1 MAGQMI
7 VAGLDLGAHSIKCVI
22 GVHHDDGQVDI
33 IGRGSHPSKGFQNG
47 VVSNKE
53 DAVKSVKGAV
63 AEASLMAD
71 VDIKEVFLSV
81 SSRHMQSFNTH
92 GMARILG
99 PTVDSDDV
107 HAVIDVATAIKLP
120 PDTEILHVVPQ
131 DYIVDQRAGIA
142 NPLGIR
148 GVRLE
153 VQGHLVTGQLARIE
167 AIEAVCRQAKLNVV
181 DAIFSPLASA
191 QALLTPHAKDIG
203 VIMLDIGADTT
214 EVSVFEGGSITHA
227 ATLGIGG
234 DSITQDIKDLLGM
247 PKVEAEHLK
256 RVYGCADRTL
266 VKEDE
271 EIALPGVGGRNQDS
285 VKRSYLCEIIEA
297 RTEEILHF
305 VADEL
310 EQSGCNTRY
319 SGGVILTGGCA
330 NLPGLVGATKRILG
344 IEDAIIGTPK
354 GIQGLV
360 DVVKKP
366 RYSTATGLVLCGAQ
380 LMHLQWF
387 SNRQIRLKRRGAKR
401 TLRFWQR
408 S

>member
-7 VAGLDLGAHSIKCVI
+7 IAGLDLGSHSIKCVI

-33 IGRGSHPSKGFQNG
+33 IGRGAHPSNGFQHG
-47 VVSNKE
+47 VVSNKA
-53 DAVKSVKGAV
+53 DAVKSVKAAV

-81 SSRHMQSFNTH
+81 STRHMQSFNTH

-99 PTVDSDDV
+99 DSVDSDDV
-107 HAVIDVATAIKLP
+107 HAVIDMAMAIKLP
-120 PDTEILHVVPQ
+120 PETAVFHVVPQ
-131 DYIVDQRAGIA
+131 DYIVDHRAGIA
-142 NPLGIR
+142 NPLGIK

-167 AIEAVCRQAKLNVV
+167 AIEAVCRHAKLNVV
-181 DAIFSPLASA
+181 DAVYGPLASA
-191 QALLTPHAKDIG
+191 ETLLTNHAKDMG
-203 VIMLDIGADTT
+203 VILIDMGADTT
-214 EVSVFEGGSITHA
+214 EIAVFEGGGIVHA
-227 ATLGIGG
+227 ATLAIGG
-234 DSITQDIKDLLGM
+234 DSITQDIKDLLGT
-247 PKVEAEHLK
+247 PLVEAEHLK
-256 RVYGCADRTL
+256 RVYGCAERSL
-266 VKEDE
+266 IMKDE
-271 EIALPGVGGRNQDS
+271 EITLPGVGGRNQET

-297 RTEEILHF
+297 RAEEILHF

-310 EQSGCNTRY
+310 EQAGCTARY
-319 SGGVILTGGCA
+319 NGGVILTGGCA
-330 NLPGLVGATKRILG
+330 NLPGLVTLTKRILG
-344 IEDAIIGTPK
+344 IDDAIVGTPN

-380 LMHLQWF
+380 LKHLQWF
-387 SNRQIRLKRRGAKR
+387 SNRQIRLKRRGARR

-408 S
+408 A

>member
-7 VAGLDLGAHSIKCVI
+7 IAGLDLGSHSIKCVI

-33 IGRGSHPSKGFQNG
+33 IGRGAHPSNGFQHG
-47 VVSNKE
+47 VVSNKAE
-53 DAVKSVKGAV
+53 AVKSVKAAV

-81 SSRHMQSFNTH
+81 STRHMQSFNTH

-99 PTVDSDDV
+99 DSVNSDDV
-107 HAVIDVATAIKLP
+107 HAVIDMAMAIKLA
-120 PDTEILHVVPQ
+120 PDTAVFHVVPQ
-131 DYIVDQRAGIA
+131 DYIVDHRAGIA
-142 NPLGIR
+142 NPLGIK

-181 DAIFSPLASA
+181 DAIYAPLASA
-191 QALLTPHAKDIG
+191 ETLLTNHAKDMG
-203 VIMLDIGADTT
+203 VILVDMGADTT
-214 EVSVFEGGSITHA
+214 EIAVFEGGCVVHA
-227 ATLGIGG
+227 ATLAIGG
-234 DSITQDIKDLLGM
+234 DSITQDIKDLLGT
-247 PKVEAEHLK
+247 PLVEAEHLK
-256 RVYGCADRTL
+256 RVYGCAERSL
-266 VKEDE
+266 VMQDE
-271 EIALPGVGGRNQDS
+271 EITLPGIGGRNQET

-297 RTEEILHF
+297 RAEEILHF

-310 EQSGCNTRY
+310 EQAGCTARY
-319 SGGVILTGGCA
+319 NGGVILTGGCS
-330 NLPGLVGATKRILG
+330 NLPGLVTLTKRILG
-344 IEDAIIGTPK
+344 IDDAIVGTPN

-380 LMHLQWF
+380 LKHLQWF
-387 SNRQIRLKRRGAKR
+387 SNRQIRLKRRGARR

-408 S
+408 A

>member
-33 IGRGSHPSKGFQNG
+33 IGRGSHPANGFQNG

-53 DAVKSVKGAV
+53 DAVKSVKAAV
-63 AEASLMAD
+63 AEGSLMAD

-81 SSRHMQSFNTH
+81 SSRHMESFNTH
-92 GMARILG
+92 GMARILDE
-99 PTVDSDDV
+99 TVKSDDV
-107 HAVIDVATAIKLP
+107 HAAIDVATALKLP
-120 PDTEILHVVPQ
+120 PDTEIFHIVPQ

-153 VQGHLVTGQLARIE
+153 VQGHLITGQLGRIE
-167 AIEAVCRQAKLNVV
+167 AIEAVCRQAKLTVV
-181 DAIFSPLASA
+181 DAIYGPLAQA
-191 QALLTPHAKDIG
+191 EALLSTHAKDVG
-203 VIMLDIGADTT
+203 VILVDIGSDTT
-214 EVSVFEGGSITHA
+214 EISVYEGGSIIHA

-256 RVYGCADRTL
+256 RVYGCADRTMI
-266 VKEDE
+266 KADE
-271 EIALPGVGGRNQDS
+271 TIKLPGVGGRNQDT

-297 RTEEILHF
+297 RAEEILHF
-305 VADEL
+305 IADEL
-310 EQSGCNTRY
+310 ERAGCNARY
-319 SGGVILTGGCA
+319 SGGVIMAGGTA
-330 NLPGLVGATKRILG
+330 NLPGLVNLTRRILG
-344 IEDAIIGTPK
+344 IEDAVIGTPR

-366 RYSTATGLVLCGAQ
+366 RYATATGLVLCGAQ
-380 LMHLQWF
+380 LKHLQWF
-387 SNRQIRLKRRGAKR
+387 SNRQIRLKRRGARR

-408 S
+408 A